1 MPPLVIP
8 QTYQVVCRGISMPG
22 EVWANVFH
30 LQGTVPLT
38 ASQASTIAGHF
49 RTFYD
54 SCKTRFATVWSLNE
68 IIVRDIGTQFGASF
82 SSLSGTVTG
91 TANAVVLPAQTAL
104 VVTWITALY
113 GRRGRGRT
121 YLCGFTSLAL
131 GTVST
136 VDSATKTTIST
147 AISVLLPALSAAN
160 APLGVASRLDLTTR
174 LVTDYRIGN
183 TWDTQRRRRNK
194 LPG

>member
-30 LQGTVPLT
+30 VKGTVPLT
-38 ASQASTIAGHF
+38 SVIAGDIAARF

-54 SCKTRFATVWSLNE
+54 SIKTRLATVWSLNE
-68 IIVRDIGTQFGASF
+68 IIVRDIGTQFGASY
-82 SSLSGTVTG
+82 SSLSSPVTG

-104 VVTWITALY
+104 VITWVTAFY
-113 GRRGRGRT
+113 SRRGRGRT

-136 VDSATKTTIST
+136 VDSATKTTIQT
-147 AISVLLPALSAAN
+147 AADALASGLSLDGRD
-160 APLGVASRLDLTTR
+160 LGVASRLDLVTR
-174 LVTDYRIGN
+174 PVTSIRISN